1 MHKDK
6 DRQSIRI
13 FDYISLYNLSTIR
26 IARSTK
32 YNRVEYNYNIYQELM
47 SYLNGHKQ
55 IQKLFVFADDIKG
68 LFMCTTDLM
77 RYCLYFVRA

>member
-1 MHKDK
+1 MHKGA
-6 DRQSIRI
+6 QSIRI
-13 FDYISLYNLSTIR
+13 VDYISLYNLF
-26 IARSTK
+26 IAKSTK
-32 YNRVEYNYNIYQELM
+32 YSRVKYNYNMYQELM

>member
-1 MHKDK
+1 MICH
-6 DRQSIRI
+6 I
-13 FDYISLYNLSTIR
+13 TIR

>member
-1 MHKDK
+1 MHKGT
-6 DRQSIRI
+6 QSIRI
-13 FDYISLYNLSTIR
+13 VDYISLYNVIR
-26 IARSTK
+26 IARSSK
-32 YNRVEYNYNIYQELM
+32 YKRVKYNYNMYQELM

>member
-1 MHKDK
+1 MHKGA
-6 DRQSIRI
+6 QSIRI
-13 FDYISLYNLSTIR
+13 VDYISLYNLLTR
-26 IARSTK
+26 YIAKSTK
-32 YNRVEYNYNIYQELM
+32 YSRVKYNYNMYQELM

>member
-1 MHKDK
+1 MHKGA
-6 DRQSIRI
+6 QSIRI
-13 FDYISLYNLSTIR
+13 VDYISLYNLLTR
-26 IARSTK
+26 YIARSTK
-32 YNRVEYNYNIYQELM
+32 YSRVKYNYNMYQELM

>member
-13 FDYISLYNLSTIR
+13 IR